1 MAFIAVNSAFCV
13 LIGTILIPIASEEQS
28 TAQAGSSEKVKP
40 SEPVAALVG
49 HPTFVSPHATPIAH
63 HNDHVFVVNT
73 PADTVDVIKASTR
86 AIVARVKVGI
96 DPVSIAIRPDGKE
109 VWVSNHVSDS
119 ISVIDSDPTNPTY
132 LEVVATIQDLDSK
145 TKATRFDEPVGIAFA
160 SDAKAY
166 VALSS
171 ENVIAVIN
179 TETRKVTK
187 RLNIT
192 AQDPR
197 AIRVQG
203 NRLYVTPFESNN
215 QTQLSGGTGD
225 LDGDRVTFNAHQHSI
240 AVNNVLS
247 LGHVVDI
254 VKHPEVPD
262 RDLYIFDTETD
273 KLVEVVDTLGTLL
286 YGLAVDSTGNV
297 YIAQTDA
304 RNEVNG
310 RAGTQGHGLAE
321 LENRAFLNQ
330 ITSVAFKDD
339 VAQPAKFIN
348 LEPLPPSQPDSGEAL
363 ATPFAIEVSADDS
376 TLIVSA
382 AGSDKLFTVDT
393 ATGQLLGRTDVGAV
407 PRGIALENSP
417 QGKPVKAWVLNAVA
431 NTVSLVD
438 LSNRTQPE
446 VLDTIS
452 LQDPTHPTLKQGRIA
467 FNTAS
472 ASTTGTFS
480 CASCHP
486 DGHTDQLLWVLKTP
500 VVSGG
505 NQIMPRS
512 TMPVRGLR
520 DTAPFHWDGIP
531 GDPYGGNNSANIH
544 TSVEPN
550 SNLDIPESSTRH
562 LIDGGI
568 AATMSLV
575 GDTTVNDE
583 GKAGALTAAE
593 RDAMSIFLLNVPYP
607 PAQRRAYTNVLSSR
621 AKRGFRLFH
630 IEGDHQ
636 GQPEA
641 NVCGDCHRM
650 PFWVSTNTPG
660 TGMDAPTWRGAYDR
674 FLILPQ
680 GRLNII
686 DFDFYREIA
695 KRGIPERN
703 MWQFSWAGRR
713 RFDPVWDMVLEG
725 STGYSGAFA
734 RQVTIDRNNYQ
745 QELTTDLL
753 KALERSA
760 AEGAVVLT
768 VDGMF
773 LNKTE
778 SRRATLRFDARS
790 NKPGYVE
797 RNGQG
802 DLLAREDLLQLAST
816 GKFVGTFTARHGANA
831 DLEHPQPAIWTLGPI
846 EQQSGRQQFP
856 ILYPGHPRMI
866 VSARHVRKGAHLIV
880 DGRRVAAKLKIE
892 GETLEIEPANLPTS
906 GMHLL
911 QVQNPNG
918 MFSNDFIFHVTNNQ
932 KDAALAN
939 RKLNQVQTAINTA
952 VSRGDARQVR
962 QLLNAGVD
970 LNVRHPNEGSTALST
985 AALHGQL
992 EIVKLLLE
1000 RGSDPNA
1007 TNNDGNTPLHV
1018 AAFFCHDDIVELLID
1033 RGASIEQKNNRGETA
1048 VDTVSPP
1055 WSDELAGFYRVIAG
1069 AVRIELNLQRIEK
1082 SRPLI
1087 AETLHQHAAN
1097 TASERDSTREP

>member
-1 MAFIAVNSAFCV
+1 
-13 LIGTILIPIASEEQS
+13 
-28 TAQAGSSEKVKP
+28 
-40 SEPVAALVG
+40 
-49 HPTFVSPHATPIAH
+49 
-63 HNDHVFVVNT
+63 
-73 PADTVDVIKASTR
+73 
-86 AIVARVKVGI
+86 
-96 DPVSIAIRPDGKE
+96 
-109 VWVSNHVSDS
+109 
-119 ISVIDSDPTNPTY
+119 
-132 LEVVATIQDLDSK
+132 
-145 TKATRFDEPVGIAFA
+145 
-160 SDAKAY
+160 
-166 VALSS
+166 
-171 ENVIAVIN
+171 
-179 TETRKVTK
+179 
-187 RLNIT
+187 
-192 AQDPR
+192 
-197 AIRVQG
+197 
-203 NRLYVTPFESNN
+203 
-215 QTQLSGGTGD
+215 
-225 LDGDRVTFNAHQHSI
+225 
-240 AVNNVLS
+240 
-247 LGHVVDI
+247 
-254 VKHPEVPD
+254 
-262 RDLYIFDTETD
+262 
-273 KLVEVVDTLGTLL
+273 
-286 YGLAVDSTGNV
+286 
-297 YIAQTDA
+297 
-304 RNEVNG
+304 
-310 RAGTQGHGLAE
+310 
-321 LENRAFLNQ
+321 
-330 ITSVAFKDD
+330 
-339 VAQPAKFIN
+339 
-348 LEPLPPSQPDSGEAL
+348 
-363 ATPFAIEVSADDS
+363 
-376 TLIVSA
+376 
-382 AGSDKLFTVDT
+382 
-393 ATGQLLGRTDVGAV
+393 
-407 PRGIALENSP
+407 
-417 QGKPVKAWVLNAVA
+417 
-431 NTVSLVD
+431 
-438 LSNRTQPE
+438 
-446 VLDTIS
+446 
-452 LQDPTHPTLKQGRIA
+452 
-467 FNTAS
+467 
-472 ASTTGTFS
+472 
-480 CASCHP
+480 
-486 DGHTDQLLWVLKTP
+486 
-500 VVSGG
+500 
-505 NQIMPRS
+505 
-512 TMPVRGLR
+512 MPVRGLR